1 MWGDG
6 HTAYEQGSPDCIDP
20 AIETYINTL
29 ALPAP
34 GTTCRQDIPFAQPQ
48 AAAQSLT
55 SGARRAMRRVAPQ
68 VRQLVP

>member
-20 AIETYINTL
+20 AIEDYMNTL

-48 AAAQSLT
+48 AAASTVGQ
-55 SGARRAMRRVAPQ
+55 GRMRMRRVLRPQ
-68 VRQLVP
+68 SCGPR